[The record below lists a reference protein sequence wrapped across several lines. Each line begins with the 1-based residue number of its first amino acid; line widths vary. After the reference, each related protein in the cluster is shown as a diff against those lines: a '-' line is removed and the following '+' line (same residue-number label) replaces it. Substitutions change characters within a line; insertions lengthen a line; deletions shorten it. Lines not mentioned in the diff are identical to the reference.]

1 MRFAKL
7 LRKKSNSQG
16 KAHSASVFFGVTYG
30 SATSATSA
38 SLRPFGI
45 SCITQASLKVRK
57 RDAETQRTQRTQ
69 GLRGGLRGGIDDNT
83 TACRCLVL
91 LLLSQRQ
98 LPSASVFDPKEGRDT
113 ELLHVMARSA
123 KWDVRRETVKRR

>member
-16 KAHSASVFFGVTYG
+16 KAHSASVFSASRTALRPLRSLRLCVPFGV
-30 SATSATSA
+30 
-38 SLRPFGI
+38 

-57 RDAETQRTQRTQ
+57 RDAETQRTQ
-69 GLRGGLRGGIDDNT
+69 GLRGGIDDNT

-123 KWDVRRETVKRR
+123 ASRASPPYLNKLLCEHTSG